1 MPLWLIFFVVAG
13 FLLFAFKISG
23 DRRND
28 ADFPKLRLFLL
39 LAVLLF
45 AVAGIA
51 DFVRWV
57 RTDL

>member
-13 FLLFAFKISG
+13 FMLFAFKVSG
-23 DRRND
+23 DQHND
-28 ADFPKLRLFLL
+28 SGFPKVRLFLL

-57 RTDL
+57 RAE

>member
-1 MPLWLIFFVVAG
+1 MPLWLIFFVLAG
-13 FLLFAFKISG
+13 FLLFAFKVSG
-23 DRRND
+23 ERNND
-28 ADFPKLRLFLL
+28 SNFPKVRLFLL

-57 RTDL
+57 RAD

>member
-13 FLLFAFKISG
+13 FMLFAFKVSDDQHNDSG
-23 DRRND
+23 
-28 ADFPKLRLFLL
+28 FPKVRLFLL

-57 RTDL
+57 RAE

>member
-23 DRRND
+23 ERRND

-45 AVAGIA
+45 AAAGIV

-57 RTDL
+57 RADL